1 MKTKKVPMRSCIMSK
16 EQLPKQELIRIVKN
30 KEGQVCVDL
39 TGKMN
44 GRGAY
49 IKKDINILDK
59 VVKSKI
65 LEKKLEVNIPSSI
78 YDELRQII
86 LNSKN

>member
-1 MKTKKVPMRSCIMSK
+1 M
-16 EQLPKQELIRIVKN
+16 
-30 KEGQVCVDL
+30 

-86 LNSKN
+86 LDSKN

>member
-30 KEGQVCVDL
+30 TEGQVCVDL

-86 LNSKN
+86 LDSKN

>member
-44 GRGAY
+44 GRGTY

-86 LNSKN
+86 LDSKN

>member
-16 EQLPKQELIRIVKN
+16 EQLPKQELIRIIKN

-86 LNSKN
+86 LDTTN

>member
-30 KEGQVCVDL
+30 KKGQLCVDL

-86 LNSKN
+86 LDSKN

>member
-59 VVKSKI
+59 VVKCKI

-86 LNSKN
+86 LDSKN

>member
-1 MKTKKVPMRSCIMSK
+1 MKTKKVPMRSCIISK

-86 LNSKN
+86 LDSKN

>member
-49 IKKDINILDK
+49 IKKDIIKLDK

-86 LNSKN
+86 LDSKN

>member
-16 EQLPKQELIRIVKN
+16 EQLPKQALIRIVKN

-59 VVKSKI
+59 VEKSKI
-65 LEKKLEVNIPSSI
+65 LEKKLEDNIPSSI

-86 LNSKN
+86 LDSKN

>member
-39 TGKMN
+39 IGKMN

-86 LNSKN
+86 LDSKN

>member
-86 LNSKN
+86 LDSKN

>member
-39 TGKMN
+39 TGKKKR
-44 GRGAY
+44 RGAY

-59 VVKSKI
+59 GVKSKI

-86 LNSKN
+86 LDSKN

>member
-44 GRGAY
+44 RREAY
-49 IKKDINILDK
+49 IKKNINILDK

-86 LNSKN
+86 LDSKN